1 MPTTSHV
8 SCVGVVV
15 LDGRGRLLV
24 IRRGHAP
31 SAGTWS
37 IPGGRVEPGET
48 LEAAAVREAR
58 EETGLDVVV
67 GEVAGQVELPGV
79 DSQVYDV
86 TDFIATMADPAAVP
100 APGDDATEVRWV
112 TRDELAALD
121 TSPGLVDTL
130 DSWRAWP

>member
-1 MPTTSHV
+1 MPTPSRV
-8 SCVGVVV
+8 PCVGVVM

-31 SAGTWS
+31 SAGRWS

-48 LEAAAVREAR
+48 LEVAAVREAR

-67 GEVAGQVELPGV
+67 GEVAGQVELAGI
-79 DSQVYDV
+79 DDQVYDV
-86 TDFIATMADPAAVP
+86 TDFVATLADPTVVP
-100 APGDDATEVRWV
+100 TPGDDATEVQWV

-121 TSPGLVDTL
+121 TSPDLVDTL
-130 DSWRAWP
+130 DSWRVWP

>member
-1 MPTTSHV
+1 MPTPSRV
-8 SCVGVVV
+8 PCVGVVV

-31 SAGTWS
+31 SAGRWS
-37 IPGGRVEPGET
+37 IPGGRVESGES
-48 LEAAAVREAR
+48 LEVAAVREAR

-67 GEVAGQVELPGV
+67 GEVAGQIELPGI
-79 DSQVYDV
+79 DDQVYDV
-86 TDFIATMADPAAVP
+86 TDFTATTADETAVP
-100 APGDDATEVRWV
+100 TPGDDATEVQWV

-130 DSWRAWP
+130 DSWRVWP

>member
-1 MPTTSHV
+1 MPTPSRIP
-8 SCVGVVV
+8 CVGVVV

-31 SAGTWS
+31 SAGRWS
-37 IPGGRVEPGET
+37 VPGGRVEPGET
-48 LEAAAVREAR
+48 LEVAAVREAR

-67 GEVAGQVELPGV
+67 GEVAGQVELAGI
-79 DSQVYDV
+79 DDQVYDV
-86 TDFIATMADPAAVP
+86 TDFVAKLADPTAVP
-100 APGDDATEVRWV
+100 TPGDDATEVQWV

-130 DSWRAWP
+130 DSWRVWP